1 MPRPDFCTRASN
13 RAQYGLRF
21 SSQRIDIMSQNLSD
35 RPGSDS
41 FTDKLTIVTPEQT
54 SLDFAVAGIGSRFL
68 ALAWDTLIQLL
79 IGLVVGFGGGLTLA
93 GLSIAA
99 PKTAMWAGALL
110 ILFFFFLHFGYFAF
124 FQILWNGQTP
134 GKRKA
139 GIRVIKDSGRPLTP
153 AESIARNLMRIVDWL
168 PAYYAVG
175 MMSAILTKENKRL
188 GDLIAGS
195 LVVRESSFTD
205 LKPAWHTA
213 QAPSGPALSPLGADR
228 LSQDECTLIDSFLN
242 RRADLTP
249 DVRFRMAD
257 EIFRRL
263 KPKLSLP
270 PENTLST
277 EKILEALAYERRA
290 MSGYA

>member
-1 MPRPDFCTRASN
+1 MSGNLPAPRTP
-13 RAQYGLRF
+13 L
-21 SSQRIDIMSQNLSD
+21 
-35 RPGSDS
+35 GS
-41 FTDKLTIVTPEQT
+41 FADKLTIETPEQT
-54 SLDFAVAGIGSRFL
+54 DLDFTVAGIGSRFL
-68 ALAWDTLIQLL
+68 ALAYDTLLQMLVAF
-79 IGLVVGFGGGLTLA
+79 VVGMSGAMAIGFLA
-93 GLSIAA
+93 AAA
-99 PKTAMWAGALL
+99 PSAAVWGFAIL
-110 ILFFFFLHFGYFAF
+110 ILFFFFLYFGYFAMF
-124 FQILWNGQTP
+124 EIIWNGQTP
-134 GKRKA
+134 GKRRA

-168 PAYYAVG
+168 PAFYAVG